1 MVVFPTPP
9 LPVTN
14 VTGAPMTI
22 SYNDSA
28 DKSRTREMGESF
40 FAGTLS
46 MIIAKVDSPLSR
58 RLRRGALGLCILAV
72 VLLAFTSNA
81 FAAQSTR
88 TETVADAPQ
97 TIKVLNVH
105 VGGFL
110 DPHNQ
115 SLIFDTLETAKK
127 QGVTLYVIQLDSDGI
142 AGANLDAIA
151 ERLLEADFV
160 TSIWIGPTSAVF
172 SNVLDP
178 LVDSV
183 DFVGAANKSLAE
195 KADTTIIAPSLRE
208 FLAELD
214 QKTAPRLGFEIDTGC
229 SKEEVNAKDA
239 DIGPCADVELAQD
252 ENFKLNIAPR
262 FEKLSPIANLG
273 HSLIKPGFAVGLLV
287 LGLCL
292 LAFEFFAASVGVAA
306 IAGTISGLCGVYGLG
321 YLPTQWWAIAM
332 VVIGVGALVIDV
344 QAGGVGL
351 YSGLGTLLIFFG
363 SFFATGR
370 SDTFA
375 VTIIGS
381 VIITIMALLFCIG
394 AIPSLIRTRFGTP
407 TIGREDFI
415 GDEGVADG
423 DINPEGSI
431 KLRGGS
437 WKARTN
443 HATPI
448 KDGEKCRIIK
458 IEGIVLEV
466 EPLVGAAKDHRE
478 KRAKS

>member
-1 MVVFPTPP
+1 MCVLAIFV
-9 LPVTN
+9 L
-14 VTGAPMTI
+14 
-22 SYNDSA
+22 
-28 DKSRTREMGESF
+28 SF
-40 FAGTLS
+40 A
-46 MIIAKVDSPLSR
+46 
-58 RLRRGALGLCILAV
+58 
-72 VLLAFTSNA
+72 SNA
-81 FAAQSTR
+81 FATKSVDPAAVSQS
-88 TETVADAPQ
+88 Q

-105 VGGFL
+105 VGGFM

-115 SLIFDTLETAKK
+115 ALIFDTLQTAKK

-142 AGANLDAIA
+142 AGASVNDIA
-151 ERLLEADFV
+151 DELKNAPFV
-160 TSIWIGPTSAVF
+160 TSIWVGPTSAVF
-172 SNVLDP
+172 SDVLDP
-178 LVDSV
+178 MVNAV
-183 DFVGAANKSLAE
+183 DFVGAADKKLAE
-195 KADTTIIAPSLRE
+195 KSGATIIAPSFRE
-208 FLAELD
+208 FLAQLD
-214 QKTAPRLGFEIDTGC
+214 GKTAQRLDYQLDTGC
-229 SKEEVNAKDA
+229 SKEEVNAKNA
-239 DIGPCADVELAQD
+239 DTGPCADVKLD
-252 ENFKLNIAPR
+252 KGENFRLNVAPR

-287 LGLCL
+287 MGLCL

-332 VVIGVGALVIDV
+332 VVFGVGALVIDV
-344 QAGGVGL
+344 QAGGVGF
-351 YSGLGTLLIFFG
+351 YTGLGTLLIGFG

-375 VTIIGS
+375 VTIVG
-381 VIITIMALLFCIG
+381 VVVITIMALLFAVG

-415 GDEGVADG
+415 GDEGIADG
-423 DINPEGSI
+423 DIDPEGSV

-458 IEGIVLEV
+458 IEGIILEV